1 MGLVLTDPKAKTR
14 KKKRTEKYRRHLTH
28 VLYAIELG
36 LKLTFSILTVHLKE
50 TQYLRE
56 RTIGRVVVKT
66 AKLPLK
72 INIIEILL

>member
-1 MGLVLTDPKAKTR
+1 MLADPKAKTR
-14 KKKRTEKYRRHLTH
+14 KKKRTENYRRHLTH

-36 LKLTFSILTVHLKE
+36 LKLTFSILTVQLKE

-56 RTIGRVVVKT
+56 RTIGRVI
-66 AKLPLK
+66 AKAAKVPLK